1 MSVYVQKNQ
10 GEQVIKCG
18 IITVS
23 DTRTKETDKSGRL
36 IEELLLEAGHE
47 MVRYEIIK
55 DDQLAIQQTLETIL
69 SIPDLEAVLING
81 GTGMAKRD
89 VTYEVVDRLLDKEMP
104 GFGEL
109 FRSLS
114 FTEDIGTGA
123 LLSRAIAGSCKDK
136 AVFSMPGSTG
146 AVRLAMTRLI
156 LPEIRHILYELTK

>member
-1 MSVYVQKNQ
+1 MSVNFQKDQ
-10 GEQVIKCG
+10 GEQAINCG

-36 IEELLLEAGHE
+36 IEDLLQVAGHL
-47 MVRYEIIK
+47 VVCYEIIK
-55 DDQLAIQQTLETIL
+55 DDQQAIQQTLENYMST
-69 SIPDLEAVLING
+69 PTLEAVLING

-89 VTYEVVDRLLDKEMP
+89 VTYEVVERLLEKEMP

-109 FRSLS
+109 FRYLS

-123 LLSRAIAGSCKDK
+123 LLSRAVAGSCKEK

-146 AVRLAMTRLI
+146 AVRLAMTRLV
-156 LPEIRHILYELTK
+156 LPEIRHIVYELKK